1 MYIEYSKLQ
10 LFLFYDVMTV
20 RVFALITLL
29 VFSNFCTKAADKP
42 ESIVYAVQPTTYESM
57 RHGEPSERI
66 QQLAKNLNTKLVF
79 YACPWA
85 RCLKAIEDGEAD
97 LIDDLYFTEER
108 ARVMH
113 LITPAYNELELGF
126 RFYSLSKHRN
136 KVRKYSDLYDFVIG
150 TIRGNVYFDRFDNDA
165 RLNKVETKHISQS
178 VPLVY
183 AERVDLIIAPPSL
196 TPDILLDYDKQHRLV
211 LQPLVHQE
219 RVKLHYA
226 ISRKSPWMAFID
238 EVTEATLTTEAE

>member
-1 MYIEYSKLQ
+1 MLRNNCQIAMYIEYSKLQ

-66 QQLAKNLNTKLVF
+66 QQLAKNLNAKLVF

-126 RFYSLSKHRN
+126 RFYSLPS
-136 KVRKYSDLYDFVIG
+136 I
-150 TIRGNVYFDRFDNDA
+150 
-165 RLNKVETKHISQS
+165 ETKCVNTAI
-178 VPLVY
+178 Y
-183 AERVDLIIAPPSL
+183 M
-196 TPDILLDYDKQHRLV
+196 ILLSERFEEMSILTVLIMMQGSTKWKQSTFLKV
-211 LQPLVHQE
+211 C
-219 RVKLHYA
+219 
-226 ISRKSPWMAFID
+226 PWCMPN
-238 EVTEATLTTEAE
+238 VST